1 TRPVAQA
8 LAAADGGEEAV
19 DRAPANGQA
28 AAHAADRGA
37 VLTGAENP
45 EALQVD
51 RHKVGLY
58 HQAVT
63 GPRLQVLH
71 ELVRAGLCDHHA
83 AADLGCSGRLR
94 HHAGPTEHEEEGNN
108 REAEPRCSGS
118 HRVSFRVE
126 DRAKPSG
133 GLRAAARE
141 GSSVVPADDCSRLW
155 GAATADLPITRA
167 AGELALSGACQPACQ
182 PVRDARTAGSAGT
195 IGVRLFLSSV
205 PRRLRADY
213 GPASD
218 RSDPR

>member
-83 AADLGCSGRLR
+83 AADLGCAGRLR
-94 HHAGPTEHEEEGNN
+94 HHAGPTEHEEEGNH
-108 REAEPRCSGS
+108 REAEPRRSGS

-133 GLRAAARE
+133 GLRTAARE
-141 GSSVVPADDCSRLW
+141 GSSVVPADHCSRLW
-155 GAATADLPITRA
+155 GMGAATANLPITTARR
-167 AGELALSGACQPACQ
+167 CQGHA
-182 PVRDARTAGSAGT
+182 S
-195 IGVRLFLSSV
+195 L
-205 PRRLRADY
+205 
-213 GPASD
+213 PASLSATPA
-218 RSDPR
+218 RPA